1 MPIDQYVGG
10 IEHAIL
16 HLLYSRFFNLVLN
29 DLGLTQAPE
38 PFAHLLAQGMVIK
51 DGAKMSKSKGNV
63 VDPDKIISAY
73 GADTARI
80 FILFAA
86 PPVKDLEWS
95 DQGVEGSSRFLN
107 RVWRIF
113 GEFVE
118 AIKTVKLPGESFT
131 TTVPEIKAL
140 RRMTHI
146 TIRRV
151 TDDIE
156 TRMQFNTAI
165 AAIMELV
172 NHLFNFKDWWGNKNN
187 QVDTTRMAVREA
199 LETLILTLSPF
210 APHIAEELGSLMG
223 LSKTLDRITW
233 PQYIEALTQTD
244 EMLIVL
250 QVNGKVRQKISVES
264 CISDDDL
271 KTRSLEDLKI
281 KEWTQGKEVK
291 KVIVIPKKLVN
302 IVVQ

>member
-1 MPIDQYVGG
+1 
-10 IEHAIL
+10 
-16 HLLYSRFFNLVLN
+16 LVLN
-29 DLGLTQAPE
+29 DLGLTQALE
-38 PFAHLLAQGMVIK
+38 PFDHLLTQGMVIK

-63 VDPDKIISAY
+63 IDPDEIISNY

-86 PPVKDLEWS
+86 PPMKDLEWS
-95 DQGVEGSSRFLN
+95 DQGVEGCSRFLK

-113 GEFVE
+113 SEFIE
-118 AIKTVKLPGESFT
+118 ETKTVALPDDSFT
-131 TTVPEIKAL
+131 TTVLEIKAL

-146 TIRRV
+146 TIQRV

-172 NHLFNFKDWWGNKNN
+172 NHLFNFKEWWENN
-187 QVDTTRMAVREA
+187 RDETARIAMREA

-210 APHIAEELGSLMG
+210 APHIAEEMAIEMG
-223 LSKTLDRITW
+223 LPKNLGQWAW
-233 PQYIEALTQTD
+233 PQYNETLTQTD

-250 QVNGKVRQKISVES
+250 QVNGKVRQKIYVASG
-264 CISDDDL
+264 ISEDDL
-271 KTRSLEDLKI
+271 KNRSLEDPKI
-281 KEWTQGKEVK
+281 QEWTQNKEIK

-302 IVVQ
+302 IVIQ